1 MATEIIMPKLGLT
14 MSEGSVVR
22 WIKKDG
28 ETVKK
33 GELLFEVQTDK
44 VVLEV
49 ESPAD
54 GIVKILTGEGVV
66 VPVTTIIAW
75 VLGAGEAV
83 PGGAAAGPAAPTPQ
97 AAAAAAPAP
106 AAEAGP
112 AAEAAELT
120 GGRVAA
126 SPAAKRVARELGVDI
141 ASVKGT
147 GPGGRIVEKDV
158 REAAESRRVKITP
171 VARRMAEEAGLDLSK
186 IAGTGPEGRVT
197 KEDVERELAKAAAP
211 APAPALAP
219 APAPR
224 PVVPAEAESLPIS
237 GVRQVIFDRMGASS
251 RTVARVT
258 EFTEVDATS
267 LVDVR
272 TRLKAELQKTENVSV
287 GYNDLLIMIVAKAL
301 KEHRLLNSAIVE
313 GQIKLLPQVNI
324 GLAVDTE
331 RGLLVPVIRNAD
343 TLSLLGIIRDLRA
356 LIERAMNGKSL
367 PDDLSGGTFTITN
380 LGMYDVDGF
389 TPIVNQPESA
399 ILGVGRIVA
408 KPAVYEGQI
417 VPRQM
422 MTLSL
427 SFDHRSIDGAPAARF
442 LQRVKQ
448 LIENPYL
455 MIM

>member
-97 AAAAAAPAP
+97 AAAAPAP

-126 SPAAKRVARELGVDI
+126 SPAARRVARELGVDI

-197 KEDVERELAKAAAP
+197 KEDVERELAKAAAS

-301 KEHRLLNSAIVE
+301 KEHRLLNSAVAE